1 MKCHYEVLGVE
12 RKADD
17 AELKKSYRKLALKFH
32 PDKNPDDPEGA
43 KQTFQLIQQA
53 YDVLSDPQE
62 RAWYDNHRE
71 SILLGG
77 LGEKV
82 EDNGID
88 LFQYFS
94 ASCFKGFGDDEMG
107 FYGVYNEVFNT
118 LIKEDMDFID
128 EEDSD
133 FEVPVFGK
141 STDDY
146 EEIGTAFYAY
156 WSGYSTPRSFS
167 WLDKYDTRQGENRWV
182 KRKMEKENKT
192 LRDKAR
198 KERNETVRNLVTF
211 VKKRDKRFEAFRKKL
226 EERAVENAKKT
237 KDFQKKQREE
247 RKKLMENVSTEGFG
261 MKAMEDELKQ
271 LEGCYSDSDSSEGEY
286 DSSGSDV
293 DEDDDEAAGEDGGE
307 LDFSNMYC
315 VACDKMFKTE
325 GARDNHDNSKKHKE
339 NIEVL
344 KAEMIEED
352 GLLEQESDDGGDEQE
367 TDDGGSLDSEEEE
380 VIEVAHKKKKK
391 KNKLKGMPIPN
402 QFESGDSS
410 KEDELLEQKS
420 DSHEEEVIET
430 ASKKK
435 KKKNKC
441 KGMPIPKQF
450 DSGDNDNEDVDG
462 LDKNEVEIK
471 EVVEE
476 EEKQKSKSSKKKR
489 KKNKQMDIIEKNEV
503 EKIATVVN
511 SDSDF
516 EVGSKKKSKNKNKK
530 KGNSKKQ
537 NYNEPFWGG
546 DSVTPLVEQK
556 VSNHIEDV
564 KEDVEI
570 KPPTECDS
578 DDEKVSI
585 IRAESDLVPTN
596 IPNVVEKSNSEG
608 VEKTNSAND
617 LKCATCSGTFSSK
630 KKLFGHLKSS
640 GHSIYLSKDDSESVS
655 ETVKGKKKKKTTR
668 KGLAPAGRN
677 N

>member
-1 MKCHYEVLGVE
+1 MPKMKCHYEVLGVE

-82 EDNGID
+82 EDDGID

-94 ASCFKGFGDDEMG
+94 ASCYKGFGDDEMG

-118 LIKEDMDFID
+118 LIKEDMDFVD
-128 EEDSD
+128 EDSD
-133 FEVPVFGK
+133 FEVPTFGK
-141 STDDY
+141 SSDDY
-146 EEIGTAFYAY
+146 EEVGAPFYAH
-156 WSGYSTPRSFS
+156 WSGYSTPRSYS

-211 VKKRDKRFEAFRKKL
+211 VKKRDKRFEAFRRKL

-247 RKKLMENVSTEGFG
+247 RKKLMEDVSTEGFG

-271 LEGCYSDSDSSEGEY
+271 LEGCYSDSSDGEY
-286 DSSGSDV
+286 DST
-293 DEDDDEAAGEDGGE
+293 DEDDEAGEEDEEEGGDE
-307 LDFSNMYC
+307 LDFNNMYC

-339 NIEVL
+339 NVELL
-344 KAEMIEED
+344 KAEMLEED
-352 GLLEQESDDGGDEQE
+352 GLLEQESGGD
-367 TDDGGSLDSEEEE
+367 SLDSQEEEE
-380 VIEVAHKKKKK
+380 VIQVASKNKKK
-391 KNKLKGMPIPN
+391 KNKLKGMPIPKT
-402 QFESGDSS
+402 FESGDSS
-410 KEDELLEQKS
+410 IEDLSEHKS
-420 DSHEEEVIET
+420 EDGASTDSLDSNDEVIEVE
-430 ASKKK
+430 SKKK
-435 KKKNKC
+435 KKKNKS
-441 KGMPIPKQF
+441 KGMPIPKKF
-450 DSGDNDNEDVDG
+450 ESGDSSDQ
-462 LDKNEVEIK
+462 EVEVLEKFDNDFFAGNK

-476 EEKQKSKSSKKKR
+476 EEKLKSKGSKKKG
-489 KKNKQMDIIEKNEV
+489 KKKQLNVTEKNDEV
-503 EKIATVVN
+503 QKIATLVN

-530 KGNSKKQ
+530 RGNSKKQ
-537 NYNEPFWGG
+537 NYVEPQTQAP
-546 DSVTPLVEQK
+546 SEAPLVEQK
-556 VSNHIEDV
+556 VSNPVESISEDV
-564 KEDVEI
+564 QEDLEF
-570 KPPTECDS
+570 KSLTEL
-578 DDEKVSI
+578 EVTI
-585 IRAESDLVPTN
+585 IRAETDPIVP
-596 IPNVVEKSNSEG
+596 EKSTSEG
-608 VEKTNSAND
+608 VEKTKPTYEF
-617 LKCATCSGTFSSK
+617 KCASCSKSFSSK
-630 KKLFGHLKSS
+630 NKLFSHLKSS
-640 GHSIYLSKDDSESVS
+640 GHSIYLPKSDSESVS
-655 ETVKGKKKKKTTR
+655 EPVKKGKKKKTTR
-668 KGLAPAGRN
+668 KVRGEK
-677 N
+677 